1 MSAAGWRPR
10 LLDLFCG
17 AGGASVG
24 YHRAGF
30 DVYGIDIAPQ
40 PNYPFAFHLDDAV
53 GNLARMVHA
62 NGHSVF
68 RRGTEPP
75 ELLGLSD
82 FDAIHGSPPCQRFS
96 TMTADPERHPDLID
110 TVREL
115 LIESGLLYIIENV
128 PQAPLVNPVTLCGSA
143 FGLRV
148 RRHRAFE
155 SSAPL
160 TGTGH
165 FHAEQGRPVGV
176 YGQHPDRRQYL
187 RPDGTERGTKATSLG
202 HGQRAMGID
211 WMTWPELAESI
222 PPAFTQW
229 IGAQLLDVLRGD
241 VSTPPGSSREHIHGT
256 DASPGRRTGSHLN
269 TDAPAGSASSEH
281 SRQSVSVGTA
291 SCSSA
296 SNRGRDVQV

>member
-1 MSAAGWRPR
+1 
-10 LLDLFCG
+10 
-17 AGGASVG
+17 
-24 YHRAGF
+24 
-30 DVYGIDIAPQ
+30 
-40 PNYPFAFHLDDAV
+40 
-53 GNLARMVHA
+53 
-62 NGHSVF
+62 
-68 RRGTEPP
+68 
-75 ELLGLSD
+75 
-82 FDAIHGSPPCQRFS
+82 
-96 TMTADPERHPDLID
+96 MTADPDRHPDLIGP
-110 TVREL
+110 VRAL
-115 LIESGLLYIIENV
+115 LIESGLPYVIENV

-269 TDAPAGSASSEH
+269 GDA
-281 SRQSVSVGTA
+281 
-291 SCSSA
+291 
-296 SNRGRDVQV
+296 